1 MFIDVL
7 CLMLG
12 CLGFRLIIYYLGTDG
27 VWIFGMAL
35 RLHIEADR
43 QEPRFAP
50 FTVVFSESKT

>member
-7 CLMLG
+7 CLMLESLRF
-12 CLGFRLIIYYLGTDG
+12 CLIFYYLGTGG